1 VSADKI
7 QSWHDLLVWQKAH
20 AATLEV
26 YRFTKS
32 FPADE
37 RYRLTDQLCRAAS
50 SVPTNIAE
58 GKGRGS
64 LAEFCQFLIIARGSI
79 EETRYLLLLAKDL
92 GLLAPEIYAELEAKY
107 TEVSKMTNALLR
119 SLKP

>member
-1 VSADKI
+1 MGIDKI

-20 AATLEV
+20 AAVLEI
-26 YRFTKS
+26 YRITRS
-32 FPADE
+32 FPQDE
-37 RYRLTDQLCRAAS
+37 RFRLTDQLCRAAA

-64 LAEFCQFLIIARGSI
+64 LAEFRQFLIIARGSI

-92 GLLAPEIYAELEAKY
+92 NLLSFETHALLEEYY
-107 TEVSKMTNALLR
+107 TEISKMTNALLQ

>member
-1 VSADKI
+1 M
-7 QSWHDLLVWQKAH
+7 
-20 AATLEV
+20 
-26 YRFTKS
+26 TKT
-32 FPADE
+32 FPMDE

-50 SVPTNIAE
+50 SIPTNIAE

-64 LAEFCQFLIIARGSI
+64 LAEFRQFLMIARGST

-92 GLLAPEIYAELEAKY
+92 GLLSQEAHMQLERKY

-119 SLKP
+119 SLKS